1 MDTGQNTMSQLHL
14 ELINRP
20 ECPKTEAFTSQ
31 LVPVS
36 KSFTR
41 SRCMRFSSS
50 SCSIFH
56 HCISSASA
64 NWSSSIEFGF
74 SSLPKNRKVTYS
86 KYHVYK
92 LTCYKMLQCYKTGN
106 PLNFCFPHTLKWAIQ
121 LIKHKI
127 LRIHR
132 QIQ

>member
-36 KSFTR
+36 HSLTR

-121 LIKHKI
+121 LIKHNF
-127 LRIHR
+127 LRIHG